1 MTSRKSVIDEL
12 KLLAIVVVVG
22 VHVVGVVIAVS
33 YWLSM
38 YQTVGI

>member
-22 VHVVGVVIAVS
+22 VHVVGAVIALS